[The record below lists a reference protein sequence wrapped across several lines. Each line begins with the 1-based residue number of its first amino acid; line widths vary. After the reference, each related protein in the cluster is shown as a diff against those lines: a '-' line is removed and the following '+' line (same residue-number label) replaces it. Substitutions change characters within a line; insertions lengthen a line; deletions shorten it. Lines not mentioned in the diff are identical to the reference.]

1 MLEESEMADDAAH
14 GGLPV
19 MEPPRPRAD
28 RTDMLMEEALA
39 YRAMG
44 DPGRDS
50 SSGGA
55 QKGSAR
61 VRRAPASI
69 RSQVASYL
77 REAIAAGVLQPGQA
91 IIERQ
96 ISEETTASRGSVREA
111 VRQLE
116 AEGLLVARQGRGTY
130 VASLSVREA
139 CQLYEV
145 RSVLEGL
152 AGWLFALKA
161 SDEELGK
168 LDEIVERMSELTENP
183 TELLLAK
190 NDFYEVLFTGTGNHE
205 LHRLIETLH
214 VRVTLVRATS
224 LARPGRPAESVA
236 ELQAIAAALRA
247 HEPERAAGLLV
258 EHIRHAAAAAIGAEA
273 AATMHTPDLREH
285 TP

>member
-1 MLEESEMADDAAH
+1 MAEDAADR
-14 GGLPV
+14 GLLV
-19 MEPPRPRAD
+19 MESPRPRANG
-28 RTDMLMEEALA
+28 RDMLMEEALA
-39 YRAMG
+39 GRAAG
-44 DPGRDS
+44 DGRDS
-50 SSGGA
+50 DLAAASRGRA
-55 QKGSAR
+55 HVQ
-61 VRRAPASI
+61 RAPASI

-77 REAIAAGVLQPGQA
+77 RDAIAAGVLQPGQA

-111 VRQLE
+111 IRQLE

-130 VASLSVREA
+130 VATLSTMEA

-161 SDEELGK
+161 NEEELGK
-168 LDEIVERMSELTENP
+168 LEEIVERMSELTDNP

-190 NDFYEVLFTGTGNHE
+190 NDFYEVLFIGTGNRE

-214 VRVTLVRATS
+214 VRVTLARATS
-224 LARPGRPAESVA
+224 LSRAGRPPESVA
-236 ELQAIAAALRA
+236 ELRAIVAALRA

-258 EHIRHAAAAAIGAEA
+258 EHIRNAAATAMGEEA
-273 AATMHTPDLREH
+273 AETMHTPDLREH
-285 TP
+285 GR